1 MSSIFPSR
9 STAVSLTADRT
20 IKLAAFVFTTVLL
33 AFPAQAQFRV
43 QPQTPVQTPA
53 QTSAAAQSNGWPS
66 QSPDLAALRA
76 SSSPAERKLS
86 FNLFLISRNARHAS
100 IGTFASS
107 LDSKDLNPDGTVT
120 VEVNAYLS
128 PSLMASPV
136 MASIVRENGAIPLPA
151 YVSDHLYV
159 RVRQSQLLELAA
171 NPNVLAIRETDKVV
185 PANTM
190 AAASQP
196 PVNPASR

>member
-1 MSSIFPSR
+1 MSNTFPSR
-9 STAVSLTADRT
+9 STADSLTANRFT
-20 IKLAAFVFTTVLL
+20 KLAAFAFTAILL
-33 AFPAQAQFRV
+33 TFPAQAQFRV
-43 QPQTPVQTPA
+43 QAQTPVSTPP
-53 QTSAAAQSNGWPS
+53 AAESSVWPS
-66 QSPDLAALRA
+66 HSSDLMALRA

-86 FNLFLISRNARHAS
+86 FNLFLISRNARHAPL
-100 IGTFASS
+100 GALASS
-107 LDSKDLNPDGTVT
+107 LDSKDLNPDGTIT

-128 PSLMASPV
+128 PSLMASPI
-136 MASIVRENGAIPLPA
+136 MAAIVRENGAIPLPA

-159 RVRQSQLLELAA
+159 RVRQSQLLDLAA

-196 PVNPASR
+196 PMNPASR